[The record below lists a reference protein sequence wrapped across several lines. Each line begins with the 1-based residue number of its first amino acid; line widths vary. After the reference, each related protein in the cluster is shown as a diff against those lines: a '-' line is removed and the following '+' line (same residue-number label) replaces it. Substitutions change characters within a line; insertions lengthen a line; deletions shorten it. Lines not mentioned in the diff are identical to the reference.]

1 MKEGWTYKKL
11 GEVCDIYNGN
21 SINAEYKKDNYFGA
35 KLGLPF
41 IATKDIICNGSI
53 DYDNGVRIPDY
64 HNYKVAPANSV
75 FICAEGGSA
84 GKKFAYVEKNVCFG
98 NKLFCIKPKDN
109 NLEGK
114 FIYHY
119 IQSDLFKKQFTTF
132 ISGLIG
138 GVSSKKFQSIEIFM
152 PSLNEQKKIVS
163 RLDAAFAHID
173 ALKANAEKQLKDAR
187 ALFQKSLAKAMEPK
201 ESWKENTLQEIV
213 DDNCPVSYG
222 IVQQGDHIEG
232 GIPVVRPIDLNKK
245 FVSLENL
252 KCTTQSISS
261 SYRRT
266 ILRGDEILLSVR
278 GTTGVVS
285 LATPELKGCNVN
297 RGIVPLYFKDI
308 ISKDYVYYA
317 MVSPIMQ
324 SVFAEKTTGS
334 TLKQINIKDLR
345 LIKLSYPN
353 LAEQKRI
360 VERLD
365 SLSAHVRELE
375 EIQKKII
382 SECDALKQAL
392 LRKVFE

>member
-1 MKEGWTYKKL
+1 
-11 GEVCDIYNGN
+11 
-21 SINAEYKKDNYFGA
+21 
-35 KLGLPF
+35 
-41 IATKDIICNGSI
+41 
-53 DYDNGVRIPDY
+53 
-64 HNYKVAPANSV
+64 
-75 FICAEGGSA
+75 
-84 GKKFAYVEKNVCFG
+84 
-98 NKLFCIKPKDN
+98 
-109 NLEGK
+109 
-114 FIYHY
+114 
-119 IQSDLFKKQFTTF
+119 
-132 ISGLIG
+132 
-138 GVSSKKFQSIEIFM
+138 
-152 PSLNEQKKIVS
+152 
-163 RLDAAFAHID
+163 
-173 ALKANAEKQLKDAR
+173 
-187 ALFQKSLAKAMEPK
+187 MEPK